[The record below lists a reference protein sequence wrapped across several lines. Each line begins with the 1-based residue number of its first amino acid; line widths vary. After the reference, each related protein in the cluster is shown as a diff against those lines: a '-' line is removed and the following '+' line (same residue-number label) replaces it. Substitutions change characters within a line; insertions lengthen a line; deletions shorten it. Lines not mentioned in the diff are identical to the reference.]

1 MPVTGFPATLERTLT
16 ALMVDNAISSWKVAG
31 EGDNTTVVLRLK
43 PVSTPATT
51 TTNMA
56 GPVLNR
62 STQIQY
68 FRRKPPSQI
77 RRDQERAR
85 QQRQASE
92 QQQRKT
98 SESQH
103 RDCAVDANN
112 MTDSEPEQPAT
123 QYTTTTH
130 ADQLASEEEQQVKA
144 DGLHALDIFEHSLS
158 RDTDSDCILSRQL
171 SDTMEHEETIDRSVG
186 GFNTGVVKGY
196 VATLTDKSVQRRLRD
211 RTRNKSFRKV
221 VLHHADSE
229 DLLICESED
238 LVLEYRCSP
247 DTTCHHYWYIKQE
260 EHSMLTEERAKLANL
275 WRGEHA
281 SRSQHADLQARAA
294 RNLDTL
300 HGLILF
306 YLG

>member
-103 RDCAVDANN
+103 RDCAVDTNN
-112 MTDSEPEQPAT
+112 MTDSEHEEPAA
-123 QYTTTTH
+123 QYTTTH
-130 ADQLASEEEQQVKA
+130 PDQLANEEQVKA
-144 DGLHALDIFEHSLS
+144 DGLHVLDILEHSLT
-158 RDTDSDCILSRQL
+158 RDTDSDCILSPQL
-171 SDTMEHEETIDRSVG
+171 SNTEENEETIDRSVG

-221 VLHHADSE
+221 VLHHSDSN
-229 DLLICESED
+229 DLLICESDD

-247 DTTCHHYWYIKQE
+247 DTASHHYWYVKQE
-260 EHSMLTEERAKLANL
+260 ENSMLTDERAKLANL
-275 WRGEHA
+275 RRGEHT
-281 SRSQHADLQARAA
+281 SRRQHADIQARAA
-294 RNLDTL
+294 RDLDTL